1 MDDANLRDDRNWNRG
16 AYPLRIELPRVVY
29 ELHIMRH
36 DILPFLLSR
45 RLTFP
50 GGVPTVVKRPAAE
63 TDRRL
68 GDWQRGMDLLKQ
80 ALPRMTGETPASSA
94 LDDFR
99 SLFHSFQGAGV
110 GWCDDL
116 LRPPEGPR
124 YEIGDWPPLRWR
136 IDVLGCWLPQERI
149 VREILAWHRGEA
161 AEAPDPWQ
169 ELRRSFPEVSRKLL
183 ETPAGF
189 NRLARWYTQWLPV
202 LASIDP
208 VFAVRAMDYD
218 CLKNSPNADGVVAP
232 LCDDFL
238 ASLVSC
244 ALAYMVTVMAGHNDF
259 VRLGVVLKRP
269 EVFGNWCG
277 FMPGFLS
284 AVLYHK
290 VVVLRELAESV

>member
-1 MDDANLRDDRNWNRG
+1 LLR
-16 AYPLRIELPRVVY
+16 
-29 ELHIMRH
+29 
-36 DILPFLLSR
+36 
-45 RLTFP
+45 
-50 GGVPTVVKRPAAE
+50 
-63 TDRRL
+63 
-68 GDWQRGMDLLKQ
+68 Q

-94 LDDFR
+94 LDEFR
-99 SLFHSFQGAGV
+99 SLFHSFRGAGV
-110 GWCDDL
+110 GWGDDL

-124 YEIGDWPPLRWR
+124 YEIGDWPPLHWK
-136 IDVLGCWLPQERI
+136 IDVLGGCLPQERI

-161 AEAPDPWQ
+161 AEAPDPWG

-183 ETPAGF
+183 ETPAGFNRPGF

-218 CLKNSPNADGVVAP
+218 RLRNSPNAAGVVAP
-232 LCDDFL
+232 KCDDFL
-238 ASLVSC
+238 ASVLSC
-244 ALAYMVTVMAGHNDF
+244 GLAFTMAVMAGHNDF
-259 VRLGVVLKRP
+259 MRHGVVLKRP